1 MRLNLPHN
9 TTFKPSPW
17 RERFSAFFSR
27 RSKLRGKNREWKVRF
42 LTLLNVTNPSRRCPA
57 PTRAE
62 KKQDALA
69 NPLRRQQIS
78 VHIIFFYGR
87 LPAFCWR
94 TIHFYAPKE
103 DFWGDLE
110 TVLLGGKKRGDA
122 LRNITCFRRIFNPAD
137 LSSPFYCKRKS
148 SAPVPT
154 LQCRLLVL
162 PRLRRRRTLPWPS
175 ARFPRHLN
183 PRLRC
188 VDATDGGSPRCRRC
202 GPTPASPYIRE
213 IWSLPLAIGAIANLF
228 FTQVH
233 GAESE

>member
-1 MRLNLPHN
+1 V
-9 TTFKPSPW
+9 T
-17 RERFSAFFSR
+17 
-27 RSKLRGKNREWKVRF
+27 SKQ
-42 LTLLNVTNPSRRCPA
+42 C
-57 PTRAE
+57 
-62 KKQDALA
+62 
-69 NPLRRQQIS
+69 
-78 VHIIFFYGR
+78 
-87 LPAFCWR
+87 
-94 TIHFYAPKE
+94 
-103 DFWGDLE
+103 FWE
-110 TVLLGGKKRGDA
+110 EKKRGDA

-137 LSSPFYCKRKS
+137 LSSPFYRKRKS

-213 IWSLPLAIGAIANLF
+213 IWSLPLAIGAIALPFAFSTPNVQF
-228 FTQVH
+228 RDFTQVH
-233 GAESE
+233 GAESEDCEQHGRRGRRQTRLQTMYKKVQAA